1 MNNTKYIY
9 FFRHGE
15 TNLNVEE
22 IVMGQNKNLI
32 TTFTEKG
39 YEQIEELAHNL
50 IKYSIE
56 IIYCS
61 DMQRCIDTVTI
72 ANKDSVL
79 PVIISEEIRG
89 LNMGILQGQRISNF
103 SNNEYAKDSFNDH
116 NIPFKNGES
125 INQLN
130 FRIINFIKNIYE
142 NSNYNHIAVITHSAA
157 ISNLVSYLMNEKYV
171 SYDSCLVEVI
181 NDNINLLQYSNSKN
195 KKIILRKKF

>member
-22 IVMGQNKNLI
+22 IVMGQNKNLV

-39 YEQIEELAHNL
+39 YEQIEELARNL

-61 DMQRCIDTVTI
+61 DMQRCIDTANI
-72 ANKDSVL
+72 ANKGYVL

-89 LNMGILQGQRISNF
+89 LNMGILQGQ
-103 SNNEYAKDSFNDH
+103 
-116 NIPFKNGES
+116 GV
-125 INQLN
+125 
-130 FRIINFIKNIYE
+130 IKIYLLD
-142 NSNYNHIAVITHSAA
+142 IW
-157 ISNLVSYLMNEKYV
+157 K
-171 SYDSCLVEVI
+171 VI
-181 NDNINLLQYSNSKN
+181 NNIVQNYRVQ
-195 KKIILRKKF
+195 